1 MRIFFDRS
9 PFLSYT
15 SSLNI
20 LPLLQKGGLAICLLA
35 ITCIQ
40 IEVNAENVNL
50 GNTGKTTQQG
60 IKKSTVSEWKNP
72 RLIHTLDI
80 LTDAEKGEDKY
91 RNLPREHGSPYPVVI
106 SPDGKKLASGGVNTI
121 RLWDVQ
127 TGKEIEQPLF
137 SAQGVK
143 PLGITSIFFSSDGKL
158 LTIFSSGREI
168 VEFSNTQ
175 SIRNNLNNSNQI
187 NNSISGIGGI
197 DNWFRQDQ
205 GGANTRFEF
214 KISSSRTRDF
224 TKPLEE
230 IWDISTRTRVS
241 SRDANGDNRMLS
253 MQFYSESET
262 DKPVSGILPEESKQM
277 IKSQHDGEIYS
288 LVFSADGKTLI
299 TSGKDGRIRIWSN
312 N

>member
-1 MRIFFDRS
+1 MRIFFERS
-9 PFLSYT
+9 PFLSYI

-158 LTIFSSGREI
+158 LTIFSSGKEI
-168 VEFSNTQ
+168 VKFSNTQ
-175 SIRNNLNNSNQI
+175 STRNNLNNSNRRD
-187 NNSISGIGGI
+187 NSISGIGGI

-205 GGANTRFEF
+205 RGVNTSFEF
-214 KISSSRTRDF
+214 EIKSSRTIDS

-230 IWDISTRTRVS
+230 IWDLSTRTRIS
-241 SRDANGDNRMLS
+241 SVHPSRNDRERL
-253 MQFYSESET
+253 MQFYSKT
-262 DKPVSGILPEESKQM
+262 DKSVSRTLSEETEQM
-277 IKSQHDGEIYS
+277 IESQHDGEIYS
-288 LVFSADGKTLI
+288 IVFSTDGKTLI
-299 TSGKDGRIRIWSN
+299 TSGKDGKIRIWSN